1 MSGSK
6 GELDW
11 AATQMDDELWD
22 GLNELLGTVDAA
34 LFGRAT

>member
-1 MSGSK
+1 
-6 GELDW
+6 
-11 AATQMDDELWD
+11 MDDELWD